1 MPDSLDAFRYMSYV
15 RLRWRLVAAS
25 CATAVVLAG
34 AVSLL
39 LPREYTATARIV
51 IEPPAGSD
59 PRSAMAVS
67 PIYLESLRT
76 YEQFAASDS
85 LFQKAAERFQLRML
99 MGARPIEVLKRSA
112 LKVGV
117 VRNTRILEIAAT
129 LPDPAK
135 AQALAQFVAEQT
147 VSLNQSL
154 IARGGN
160 DLMEA
165 AQQQQ
170 REAQAQLDRTEKEW
184 SQALAAEPVDD
195 LQNAIFQASQLR
207 AGLEERIANQKL
219 DLADAAT
226 STREQNNARTR
237 LQELQRQL
245 EILNRD
251 TSDKE
256 KMLARRLAH
265 KEQLEAERKANLTAL
280 EAVEKRVR
288 ETRDD
293 LGYRG
298 ERLSI
303 IDPGVVP
310 ERPSSPN
317 ISLNLSIALLL
328 GLVLPL
334 VYLALELSYQQQ
346 RAGARRDVLQALTR
360 AQAHND

>member
-15 RLRWRLVAAS
+15 RLRWQLVVAS
-25 CATAVVLAG
+25 CAAALGLAT
-34 AVSLL
+34 AVSLV

-85 LFQKAAERFQLRML
+85 LFQKAAERFQLRTL
-99 MGARPIEVLKRSA
+99 MGAGPIETLKRNA

-129 LPDPAK
+129 LPDAAK
-135 AQALAQFVAEQT
+135 AQALAQFLAEQT

-154 IARGGN
+154 IARGGS
-160 DLMEA
+160 DLLEA
-165 AQQQQ
+165 VQQQQ
-170 REAQAQLDRTEKEW
+170 REAQAQLDRSEKEW
-184 SQALAAEPVDD
+184 GRTLAAEPVDD

-219 DLADAAT
+219 DLADTANSAQ
-226 STREQNNARTR
+226 EQNNARMR

-245 EILNRD
+245 ETLNRD
-251 TSDKE
+251 TAGKE
-256 KMLARRLAH
+256 KILAGRLAR
-265 KEQLEAERKANLTAL
+265 KEQLEAERKASLTAL

-293 LGYRG
+293 VGYRG
-298 ERLSI
+298 ERLTI

-317 ISLNLSIALLL
+317 ILLNLSVALLL
-328 GLVLPL
+328 GLLLPL
-334 VYLALELSYQQQ
+334 VYLSLELSYQQQ

-360 AQAHND
+360 ND